1 MPLPFLSKYVP
12 LREKMFFVEHLAVML
27 KAAIPVDRA
36 LSSLQ
41 EQTAHKALKK
51 IIGALRDTVTSGQPL
66 SAGLQQYRKVFGD
79 LFINM
84 VSAGETSGKL
94 EESLQRLYVQ
104 LKKDYDLKSKV
115 RGALAYPAFVILTMI
130 SIGTVVMIYVIPKLI
145 PFFENFGTTLPL
157 STRIL
162 IAVSKFI
169 VSNGIWV
176 AIAMVLVGGISVKLA
191 QGRFRRHLHIVLL
204 KLPIISNIVKKI
216 NIARFARTL
225 STLLSTDILV
235 VEALNITSRTL
246 GNMLYQ
252 ESVSKSAEGI
262 KRGIPIAAAIKEYPK
277 LFPATVYT
285 MVSVGEESG
294 NLAELLEELAIFYE
308 ESVDEITKNLS
319 TLIEPILIVLLGI
332 AVGGMAI
339 AILTPM
345 YSLMQQ
351 I

>member
-1 MPLPFLSKYVP
+1 
-12 LREKMFFVEHLAVML
+12 ML
-27 KAAIPVDRA
+27 KAAIALDRA

-41 EQTAHKALKK
+41 EQTANKALKK
-51 IIGALRDTVTSGQPL
+51 VIGALKDTVTSGQPL
-66 SAGLQQYRKVFGD
+66 SAGLRQYQKIFGD

-84 VSAGETSGKL
+84 VAAGEISGKL

-115 RGALAYPAFVILTMI
+115 KGALAYPAFVILTML
-130 SIGTVVMIYVIPKLI
+130 SIGTTVMIYVIPKLI
-145 PFFENFGTTLPL
+145 PLFESFGTTLPL

-162 IAVSKFI
+162 VGISKFI
-169 VSNGIWV
+169 ISYGAWL
-176 AIAMVLVGGISVKLA
+176 AIALVISGVIFVRLVQK
-191 QGRFRRHLHIVLL
+191 RFRRHWHVFLL
-204 KLPIISNIVKKI
+204 AIPLVNTLLKKI

-225 STLLSTDILV
+225 STLLSTDLLV
-235 VEALNITSRTL
+235 VDALNITSRTL
-246 GNMLYQ
+246 GNILYR
-252 ESVSKSAEGI
+252 ESVLKSAEGI
-262 KRGIPIAAAIKEYPK
+262 KRGIPIASAIKEYPK

-294 NLAELLEELAIFYE
+294 NLAQLLEEVAAFYE

-345 YSLMQQ
+345 YALMQQ